1 MYFIEY
7 VSDFIQLKSSWHS
20 LSACHSYRSPSTPEL
35 SADELP
41 DEITNEMPD
50 IPNDLELNQEDF
62 SDVLP
67 RLPDDLQDFDLFE
80 GTFTSDYMT
89 TKYDKESRVAS
100 FDFGQQEI
108 TKTSICQST
117 LKFSSKNLLARWL
130 VCTLS
135 EFSLWIQVRM
145 ESCCPPQRRQRSWS
159 EPCRPWGHIL
169 TPWCVCPQWPN

>member
-7 VSDFIQLKSSWHS
+7 VSAFIQLKSSWHS
-20 LSACHSYRSPSTPEL
+20 LSACRSYRSPLTPEL

-41 DEITNEMPD
+41 DDITNEMPD

-89 TKYDKESRVAS
+89 IKYDK
-100 FDFGQQEI
+100 D
-108 TKTSICQST
+108 
-117 LKFSSKNLLARWL
+117 
-130 VCTLS
+130 
-135 EFSLWIQVRM
+135 
-145 ESCCPPQRRQRSWS
+145 
-159 EPCRPWGHIL
+159 
-169 TPWCVCPQWPN
+169 